1 MSRLKQLRQVLLYT
15 LLLNIIVALAKVIY
29 GHSIDS
35 ISMLSDGFHS
45 FFDGASNIVGLAGIW
60 IASHPP
66 DENHP
71 YGHRKFETLATIA
84 IAVLIFAAGVE
95 ILRETFF
102 RIQSPNNINV
112 TWMSFVIMAGTLA
125 VNFSVMSYETKKG
138 RELKSDF
145 LIADALHTRS
155 DIYISLSV
163 IISLIA
169 AKAGYPAVDVIAAL
183 IIVFFIVKMGF
194 TILKSA
200 TSVLTDEACIDT
212 DEIKE
217 VAKSVA
223 GVMDCHGIRTRG
235 NESFVNIDLHVQV
248 DPELKIGKAHD
259 VSHTVEDKIKK
270 RFPEVVDIVIHTE
283 PYKGGKP
290 PENLL

>member
-1 MSRLKQLRQVLLYT
+1 MSRLKQVRQVLLYT
-15 LLLNIIVALAKVIY
+15 LLLNIIVALAKAIY
-29 GHSIDS
+29 GYSIDS

-45 FFDGASNIVGLAGIW
+45 FSDGASNIVGLAGIW

-71 YGHRKFETLATIA
+71 YGHRKFENLATIA
-84 IAVLIFAAGVE
+84 IAILIFGAGLE
-95 ILRETFF
+95 ILRETFH
-102 RIQSPNNINV
+102 RIQSPSHINV

-125 VNFSVMSYETKKG
+125 VNFGVMSYETRKG

-169 AKAGYPAVDVIAAL
+169 VKAGYPIVDVIAAL
-183 IIVFFIVKMGF
+183 IIVFFIAKMGF
-194 TILKSA
+194 LILKSA
-200 TSVLTDEACIDT
+200 TSVLTDEACIDP

-217 VAKSVA
+217 VAKSVT

-235 NESFVNIDLHVQV
+235 NETFVNIDLHVQV
-248 DPELKIGKAHD
+248 DPELKIADAHE
-259 VSHTVEDKIKK
+259 VTHTVENTLKK
-270 RFPEVVDIVIHTE
+270 RFPEVIDVVIHTE
-283 PYKGGKP
+283 PYKRGKAF
-290 PENLL
+290 

>member
-1 MSRLKQLRQVLLYT
+1 MSRLKQVRQVLLYT
-15 LLLNIIVALAKVIY
+15 LLLNIIVALAKAIY
-29 GHSIDS
+29 GYSIDS

-45 FFDGASNIVGLAGIW
+45 FSDGASNIVGLAGIW

-71 YGHRKFETLATIA
+71 YGHRKFENLATIA
-84 IAVLIFAAGVE
+84 IAILIFGAGLE
-95 ILRETFF
+95 ILRETFY
-102 RIQSPNNINV
+102 RIQSPSHINV

-125 VNFSVMSYETKKG
+125 VNFGVMSYETRKG

-169 AKAGYPAVDVIAAL
+169 VKAGYPIVDVIAAL
-183 IIVFFIVKMGF
+183 IIVFFIAKMGF
-194 TILKSA
+194 LILKSA
-200 TSVLTDEACIDT
+200 TSVLTDEACIDP

-217 VAKSVA
+217 VAKSVT

-235 NESFVNIDLHVQV
+235 NETFVNIDLHVQV
-248 DPELKIGKAHD
+248 DPELKIADAHE
-259 VSHTVEDKIKK
+259 VTHTVENTLKK
-270 RFPEVVDIVIHTE
+270 RFPEVIDVVIHTE
-283 PYKGGKP
+283 PYKRGKAF
-290 PENLL
+290 

>member
-1 MSRLKQLRQVLLYT
+1 MSRLKKVRKVLLYT
-15 LLLNIIVALAKVIY
+15 LLLNIIVAFAKVIY
-29 GHSIDS
+29 GFSIDS

-45 FFDGASNIVGLAGIW
+45 FFDGASNVIGLVGIW

-95 ILRETFF
+95 ILRETFN
-102 RIQSPNNINV
+102 RIQSPGHINV
-112 TWMSFVIMAGTLA
+112 TWMSFLIMAVTLT
-125 VNFSVMSYETKKG
+125 VNFSVMSYETGKG

-163 IISLIA
+163 IVSLIA
-169 AKAGYPAVDVIAAL
+169 AKAGYPIVDVIAAL
-183 IIVFFIVKMGF
+183 IIVLFIVKMGL

-200 TSVLTDEACIDT
+200 TSVLTDEACIDP
-212 DEIKE
+212 DMIKE
-217 VAKSVA
+217 IAKSVT

-248 DPELKIGKAHD
+248 DPELKIAEAHD
-259 VSHTVEDKIKK
+259 VTHTVENKIKN
-270 RFPEVVDIVIHTE
+270 RFPEVIDIVIHTE
-283 PYKGGKP
+283 PYKGERNP
-290 PENLL
+290 S

>member
-1 MSRLKQLRQVLLYT
+1 
-15 LLLNIIVALAKVIY
+15 
-29 GHSIDS
+29 
-35 ISMLSDGFHS
+35 
-45 FFDGASNIVGLAGIW
+45 
-60 IASHPP
+60 
-66 DENHP
+66 
-71 YGHRKFETLATIA
+71 
-84 IAVLIFAAGVE
+84 
-95 ILRETFF
+95 
-102 RIQSPNNINV
+102 
-112 TWMSFVIMAGTLA
+112 MAGTLA

-183 IIVFFIVKMGF
+183 VIVFFIVKMGF

-200 TSVLTDEACIDT
+200 ASVLTDEACIDP

-223 GVMDCHGIRTRG
+223 GIMDCHGIRSRG
-235 NESFVNIDLHVQV
+235 NESLVNVDLHVQV
-248 DPELKIGKAHD
+248 DTELNIGVAHE
-259 VSHTVEDKIKK
+259 VAHIVENKIKE
-270 RFPEVVDIVIHTE
+270 RFPEVIDIVIHIE
-283 PYKGGKP
+283 PYKGKQ
-290 PENLL
+290 

>member
-1 MSRLKQLRQVLLYT
+1 MSRLTQVRKVLLYT
-15 LLLNIIVALAKVIY
+15 LLLNIIVAFAKVIY
-29 GHSIDS
+29 GFSIDS

-45 FFDGASNIVGLAGIW
+45 FFDGTSNIIGLVGIW

-95 ILRETFF
+95 ILRETFN
-102 RIQSPNNINV
+102 RLQSPGHINV
-112 TWMSFVIMAGTLA
+112 TWMSFLIMAVTLS
-125 VNFSVMSYETKKG
+125 VNFSVMSYETRKG

-163 IISLIA
+163 IVSLVA
-169 AKAGYPAVDVIAAL
+169 AKAGYPIVDVIAAL
-183 IIVFFIVKMGF
+183 LIVFFIVKMGF

-200 TSVLTDEACIDT
+200 ASVLTDEACIDP

-217 VAKSVA
+217 VAKSIV
-223 GVMDCHGIRTRG
+223 GVMDCHGIRSRG
-235 NESFVNIDLHVQV
+235 NESLVNIDLHVQV
-248 DPELKIGKAHD
+248 DPELKIGDAHE
-259 VSHTVEDKIKK
+259 VAHSVEDKIKK
-270 RFPEVVDIVIHTE
+270 RFPEVVDVVIHIE
-283 PYKGGKP
+283 PYKGKK
-290 PENLL
+290 

>member
-1 MSRLKQLRQVLLYT
+1 MSRLKQVRQVLLYT
-15 LLLNIIVALAKVIY
+15 LVLNIIVALAKAIY
-29 GHSIDS
+29 GYSIDS

-45 FFDGASNIVGLAGIW
+45 FSDGASNIVGLAGIW

-71 YGHRKFETLATIA
+71 YGHRKFENLATIA
-84 IAVLIFAAGVE
+84 IAILIFGAGLE
-95 ILRETFF
+95 ILRETFH
-102 RIQSPNNINV
+102 RIQSPSHINV

-125 VNFSVMSYETKKG
+125 VNFGVMSYETRKG

-169 AKAGYPAVDVIAAL
+169 VKAGYPIVDVIAAL
-183 IIVFFIVKMGF
+183 IIVFFIAKMGF
-194 TILKSA
+194 LILKSA
-200 TSVLTDEACIDT
+200 TSVLTDEACIDP

-217 VAKSVA
+217 VAKSVT

-235 NESFVNIDLHVQV
+235 NETFVNIDLHVQV
-248 DPELKIGKAHD
+248 DPELKIADAHE
-259 VSHTVEDKIKK
+259 VTHTVENTLKK
-270 RFPEVVDIVIHTE
+270 RFPEVIDVVIHTE
-283 PYKGGKP
+283 PYKRGKAF
-290 PENLL
+290 

>member
-1 MSRLKQLRQVLLYT
+1 MSRLKQVRQVLLYT
-15 LLLNIIVALAKVIY
+15 LLLNIIVATAKVAY
-29 GHSIDS
+29 GYSIDS

-66 DENHP
+66 DKNHP
-71 YGHRKFETLATIA
+71 YGHRKFENLATIA

-95 ILRETFF
+95 ILRETFY
-102 RIQSPNNINV
+102 RIQTPNHINV
-112 TWMSFVIMAGTLA
+112 TWVSFLIMAGTLA

-169 AKAGYPAVDVIAAL
+169 AKAGYPIVDVVAAL
-183 IIVFFIVKMGF
+183 LIVFFIVKMGF
-194 TILKSA
+194 EILKA
-200 TSVLTDEACIDT
+200 AASVLTDEACIDP
-212 DEIKE
+212 DKIRE
-217 VAKSVA
+217 VAKSVT
-223 GVMDCHGIRTRG
+223 GVMDCHGIRSRG
-235 NESFVNIDLHVQV
+235 NESIVNIDLHVQV
-248 DPELKIGKAHD
+248 DPELKIGDAHE
-259 VSHTVEDKIKK
+259 VAHSVEDKIKK
-270 RFPEVVDIVIHTE
+270 RFPEVVDVIIHTE
-283 PYKGGKP
+283 PYRDKKAH
-290 PENLL
+290 

>member
-1 MSRLKQLRQVLLYT
+1 MSRLTKVRQVLLYT
-15 LLLNIIVALAKVIY
+15 LLLNIIVAIAKVIY
-29 GHSIDS
+29 GYSIDS

-45 FFDGASNIVGLAGIW
+45 FSDGASNIVGLVGIW

-95 ILRETFF
+95 ILRETFY
-102 RIQSPNNINV
+102 RIQSPGHINV

-125 VNFSVMSYETKKG
+125 VNFSVMSYETRKG

-169 AKAGYPAVDVIAAL
+169 ARAGYPTVDMIAAL

-194 TILKSA
+194 SILKSA
-200 TSVLTDEACIDT
+200 TSVLTDAACIEP
-212 DEIKE
+212 DEIEKITR
-217 VAKSVA
+217 SVS

-248 DPELKIGKAHD
+248 DPELKIADAHE
-259 VSHTVEDKIKK
+259 VTHTVVDKLKK
-270 RFPEVVDIVIHTE
+270 HFPEAVDIVIHTE
-283 PYKGGKP
+283 PYRKTKNP
-290 PENLL
+290 PE